1 MALDNVAAWQETHG
15 PLAKQNVVH
24 SYLVSLLSANLL
36 FLLNNTRTQMEALND
51 PTLSLSL
58 LLFSC
63 SVVSDSL

>member
-1 MALDNVAAWQETHG
+1 MALDNVAALPETHG

-36 FLLNNTRTQMEALND
+36 FLLNNTRTQMDALND